1 MSVFRQI
8 VLDTN
13 VFVAAGFNPR
23 SHAAGLLAAVR
34 GGALILAW
42 HAETRA
48 ETLHVLSR
56 IPPLRKL
63 DVAELFRPD
72 AEYTALLDL
81 TPYGCIPDPADRV
94 FAALAEAACAA
105 LVTNDA
111 HLLDHRHALRVP
123 VLPPRVFWET
133 WVRGA
138 ENGDGERGA
147 PPWRTH
153 DDD

>member
-1 MSVFRQI
+1 MSAFHQI

-23 SHAAGLLAAVR
+23 SHAARLLAAVR
-34 GGALILAW
+34 GGAPILAW
-42 HAETRA
+42 HMETRA

-56 IPPLRKL
+56 IPPLRQL

-72 AEYTALLDL
+72 AEHTGPLDR
-81 TPYGCIPDPADRV
+81 TPYGYIPDPADRV

-111 HLLDHRHALRVP
+111 HLLDHRHALRIP
-123 VLPPRVFWET
+123 VLTPRACWEA
-133 WVRGA
+133 WGRAAGV
-138 ENGDGERGA
+138 GDVEREE
-147 PPWRTH
+147 PRRTH

>member
-23 SHAAGLLAAVR
+23 SHAARLLAAVR
-34 GGALILAW
+34 DGALILAW

-48 ETLHVLSR
+48 ETLHVLGR

-63 DVAELFRPD
+63 SVAELFRPD
-72 AEYTALLDL
+72 AEYAAPLDR
-81 TPYGCIPDPADRV
+81 TPYACIPDPADRV
-94 FAALAEAACAA
+94 FAALAEAAVAA

-123 VLPPRVFWET
+123 VLPPRACWEA

-138 ENGDGERGA
+138 HVGDGERKE
-147 PPWRTH
+147 PRRTP